1 LVSFLS
7 AKGNRVG
14 RREQAF
20 KEKGE
25 KSKTHSISFILFTYE
40 KLKIMK

>member
-1 LVSFLS
+1 VHS
-7 AKGNRVG
+7 AKGNPVG

-25 KSKTHSISFILFTYE
+25 KSTTHSISFDLLTQE
-40 KLKIMK
+40 KLKMK